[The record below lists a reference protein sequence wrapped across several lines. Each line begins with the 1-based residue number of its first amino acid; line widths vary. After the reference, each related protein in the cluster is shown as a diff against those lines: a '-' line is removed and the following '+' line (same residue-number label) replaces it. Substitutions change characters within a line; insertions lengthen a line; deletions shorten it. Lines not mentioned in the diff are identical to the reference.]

1 MTKAMIKRCTG
12 TLVALCIYS
21 ISGLNA
27 QNITVKNDCFRTDFS
42 EDGVSVFQ
50 VDRDSV
56 NLIADN
62 QMWGDILIR
71 YRVNQEDWN
80 MLETGLTRRTCIN
93 KNTYVYTDSLCY
105 MPLCMKRYYTL
116 AEDGLHLKI
125 EISNITNRS
134 VELGDIAFPF
144 KWREGFNVAPST
156 IFESNFTHKHNIAL
170 NSSFQILS
178 KPSGVGPFYIMMT
191 GEGTPLEYFDTTNN
205 VYTAYLHSGCTGP
218 KTEGSWRIPH
228 TTRVLAPGEKVN
240 YSFLLTSVSR
250 YEDIRNAIYTNGL
263 LDVRTAP
270 GYTIPSDLSVRVAI
284 RLKGTIQ
291 SLVAEHPQQTEIKQ
305 LGRSPDG
312 RYLYDIRFHKLG
324 ENIIWVNYNHGE
336 KSFLEFFSTE
346 PLDVLIKKRSSF
358 IVNKQ
363 QHKAPGKWWDGLYSV
378 YDMKYGKLRGPEDT
392 DGFNGWW
399 EYVWGCDDPILSK
412 APFVAAK
419 NVVYPDSTEIAS
431 LEYYLK
437 NFVWGKLQ
445 RTDQETPYPF
455 AIYGVPNWHVARDS
469 ALQKLYKYDA
479 KDRIKVWRAYDYPH
493 IFKLYYHMS
502 QIAEMIPEWTHYL
515 TADEYFD
522 RAVQTAMAYFK
533 YPYEIWSWL
542 DIYKWGMYNEWV
554 VLELI
559 KGLEQ
564 RGRND
569 EAAYLRGEWEKK
581 AKYFIYDD
589 KYPYRS
595 EHSFD
600 RTAFE
605 SSYALAKYAIE
616 HPMKPDKDLW
626 YDKNKRTWHSHPKVT
641 VEDAERFMKQQHYAG
656 LSVRGWIAPK
666 YYLSGTDCA
675 FKQHTGD
682 MSYMAMMGGW
692 SVLDY
697 GLLYSKNPDWIE
709 LGYNSFLSSW
719 SLMNTGNETSNYGY
733 WYPGKEKDGATGWCF
748 VGAKNG
754 YTWLHR
760 NEKRGPWRYDG
771 EIDLGYGAAFHTAR
785 TIVIQD
791 SIFGLHAYGGV
802 LSKEETSLSVIPR
815 DGVRQQFSFITS
827 EFRYHLTLSRDGFL
841 PEAPI
846 KIERKGKQSHFMLE
860 NKINTAMGTK
870 PSKSGHPTLLQ
881 IRADKI
887 VPYKVQVGKKVCTMQ
902 KCTVGWEVRLPV
914 SEITEEVTIWWK

>member
-144 KWREGFNVAPST
+144 KWREGFNAAPST

-228 TTRVLAPGEKVN
+228 TTRVLTPREKVN

-312 RYLYDIRFHKLG
+312 RYLYDIRFH
-324 ENIIWVNYNHGE
+324 
-336 KSFLEFFSTE
+336 
-346 PLDVLIKKRSSF
+346 
-358 IVNKQ
+358 
-363 QHKAPGKWWDGLYSV
+363 
-378 YDMKYGKLRGPEDT
+378 
-392 DGFNGWW
+392 
-399 EYVWGCDDPILSK
+399 
-412 APFVAAK
+412 
-419 NVVYPDSTEIAS
+419 
-431 LEYYLK
+431 
-437 NFVWGKLQ
+437 
-445 RTDQETPYPF
+445 
-455 AIYGVPNWHVARDS
+455 
-469 ALQKLYKYDA
+469 
-479 KDRIKVWRAYDYPH
+479 
-493 IFKLYYHMS
+493 
-502 QIAEMIPEWTHYL
+502 
-515 TADEYFD
+515 
-522 RAVQTAMAYFK
+522 
-533 YPYEIWSWL
+533 
-542 DIYKWGMYNEWV
+542 
-554 VLELI
+554 
-559 KGLEQ
+559 
-564 RGRND
+564 
-569 EAAYLRGEWEKK
+569 
-581 AKYFIYDD
+581 
-589 KYPYRS
+589 
-595 EHSFD
+595 
-600 RTAFE
+600 
-605 SSYALAKYAIE
+605 
-616 HPMKPDKDLW
+616 
-626 YDKNKRTWHSHPKVT
+626 
-641 VEDAERFMKQQHYAG
+641 
-656 LSVRGWIAPK
+656 
-666 YYLSGTDCA
+666 
-675 FKQHTGD
+675 
-682 MSYMAMMGGW
+682 
-692 SVLDY
+692 
-697 GLLYSKNPDWIE
+697 
-709 LGYNSFLSSW
+709 
-719 SLMNTGNETSNYGY
+719 
-733 WYPGKEKDGATGWCF
+733 
-748 VGAKNG
+748 
-754 YTWLHR
+754 
-760 NEKRGPWRYDG
+760 
-771 EIDLGYGAAFHTAR
+771 
-785 TIVIQD
+785 
-791 SIFGLHAYGGV
+791 
-802 LSKEETSLSVIPR
+802 
-815 DGVRQQFSFITS
+815 
-827 EFRYHLTLSRDGFL
+827 
-841 PEAPI
+841 
-846 KIERKGKQSHFMLE
+846 
-860 NKINTAMGTK
+860 
-870 PSKSGHPTLLQ
+870 
-881 IRADKI
+881 
-887 VPYKVQVGKKVCTMQ
+887 
-902 KCTVGWEVRLPV
+902 
-914 SEITEEVTIWWK
+914 